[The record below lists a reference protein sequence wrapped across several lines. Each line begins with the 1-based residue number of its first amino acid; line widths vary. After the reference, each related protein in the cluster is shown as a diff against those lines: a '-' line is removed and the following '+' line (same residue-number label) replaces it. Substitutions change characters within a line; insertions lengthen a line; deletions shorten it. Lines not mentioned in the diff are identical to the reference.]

1 MKPSSIKVLYFTDPV
16 CSTCWLTEPY
26 IEKLLLEYGPMLE
39 MDCKMG
45 GLMPSWKHFKRI
57 DPNLSNEVYLSRL
70 WNQQSLEYGVV
81 MDGNIWLQDP
91 INSSYPASIAYYAAK
106 RQDRTLGFAMLRT
119 LREMLFLQNK
129 NIGEERHLITAA
141 IQHKLDLPQFLDDC
155 SNGVALADLKHDIS
169 ERNKWKIEYF
179 PTLVFVNQDGHVGIG
194 KIPTLEVGFDE
205 LYADWEQIINTLSP
219 GMPEKKT
226 VHSDV
231 LAILKT
237 YQKNTVRELEIISGY
252 PRPTIESVL
261 SKAYEAGTVICEK
274 HQQVDYWLSN
284 SIPYQIQKN
293 NFSVA
298 RAAIIGGGVC
308 GTYLASAL
316 KQCGLI
322 STIYE
327 RKKAQYAKGL
337 GFLLLEN
344 GVEAMKVLG
353 YNNKVLTVGN
363 SINFFKS
370 VRPDGSLI
378 YFNPLENC
386 FAFTR
391 EAFMG
396 IFTDK
401 IGAEDVVFEK
411 NVSTVV
417 LDEVNKVHA
426 IKFEDGSEA
435 ISDIYFAVDGISS
448 NIRTQLFKR
457 HPYEKTHEHELVC
470 FVEIPDLDVR
480 QDEFVKVVDGEQG
493 KYMGLIPLGKGKFI
507 WFLQFNGHEHPLP
520 DTQPATIARFVS
532 ETVAMYP
539 AVFQRI
545 VAASDFNDAF
555 LWKSHRMDL
564 LPSFHHDN
572 MVLAGDAAHPL
583 LALTSQ
589 GANSAL
595 EDAAILVSL
604 LSQQTPEQTLEDV
617 FTQYY
622 NSRKETI
629 QYYIEE
635 GDVLLQEFL
644 NTAPKCTIRLPLAIA
659 KKAIA

>member
-1 MKPSSIKVLYFTDPV
+1 MKTPAIKVFYFTDPV
-16 CSTCWLTEPY
+16 CSTCWLIEPY
-26 IEKLLLEYGPMLE
+26 IDKLLLEYGFMLE

-45 GLMPSWKHFKRI
+45 GLMPAWNQFRRI
-57 DPNLSNEVYLSRL
+57 DRNLPNDVYLSRL
-70 WNQQSLEYGVV
+70 WNQQSLELGVV
-81 MDGNIWLQDP
+81 MNGNIWLEDP
-91 INSSYPASIAYYAAK
+91 IQSSYPASIAYYAAK
-106 RQDRTLGFAMLRT
+106 RQGQAFGFAMLRT

-141 IQHKLDLPQFLDDC
+141 IHCNLNLPQFLDDY
-155 SNGVALADLKHDIS
+155 SNGLALADFNHDIA
-169 ERNKWKIEYF
+169 EKNNWKIEYF
-179 PTLVFVNQDGHVGIG
+179 PTLVFVNQDGRVGIG

-205 LYADWEQIINTLSP
+205 LYADWEQIINALSP

-226 VHSDV
+226 AHLDV
-231 LAILKT
+231 LALIKT
-237 YQKNTVRELEIISGY
+237 HKKNTVRELEIISGY
-252 PRPTIESVL
+252 PRPVIKAAL
-261 SKAYEAGTVICEK
+261 LKAYEVGTVICEK
-274 HQQVDYWLSN
+274 HHQADYWMSN
-284 SIPYQIQKN
+284 DTPYRIQKN
-293 NFSVA
+293 NFSVK
-298 RAAIIGGGVC
+298 RAAIIGAGVC
-308 GTYLASAL
+308 GTYLAAML
-316 KQCGLI
+316 KQGGLI
-322 STIYE
+322 PTVYE
-327 RKKAQYAKGL
+327 RKKAKSSKGL

-378 YFNPLENC
+378 YSKPLENC
-386 FAFTR
+386 IAFTR

-396 IFTDK
+396 IFEDE
-401 IGAEDVVFEK
+401 IGEEHVVFDK
-411 NVSTVV
+411 NVLEVV
-417 LDEVNKVHA
+417 SDESNK
-426 IKFEDGSEA
+426 IQSITFEDGSEA
-435 ISDIYFAVDGISS
+435 ISDIYFAVDGIAS
-448 NIRTQLFKR
+448 NIRTQLFKH

-493 KYMGLIPLGKGKFI
+493 KYIGLIPLGKGKYI
-507 WFLQFNGHEHPLP
+507 WFLQFNGHKHPLP

-539 AVFQRI
+539 PVFQRI